1 MMDIERGI
9 RVAVDT
15 GDVTLGS
22 EKSIQSLKLGKGRL
36 AVVAANSPKEILE
49 DVEYYANLSE
59 IPFIVYEGTSV
70 DLGSVCG
77 KPFTVAT
84 LIINDPGDSTILE
97 KMGQIFVSIKF
108 SAHEIRFIALF
119 ESMTGAM
126 VKDCILDDDNA
137 KVTFV
142 VKNGD
147 MGLAIGKGGST
158 VTKVKKAVG
167 RGVEIIEYSEDP
179 AQFIKN
185 ILSPAELKSIKIVEK
200 NNDEKIAIVN
210 TDSSNKRIAIGKNGI
225 NIERAKLLAKRQHD
239 INNIILK

>member
-1 MMDIERGI
+1 
-9 RVAVDT
+9 
-15 GDVTLGS
+15 
-22 EKSIQSLKLGKGRL
+22 
-36 AVVAANSPKEILE
+36 
-49 DVEYYANLSE
+49 
-59 IPFIVYEGTSV
+59 
-70 DLGSVCG
+70 
-77 KPFTVAT
+77 
-84 LIINDPGDSTILE
+84 
-97 KMGQIFVSIKF
+97 
-108 SAHEIRFIALF
+108 
-119 ESMTGAM
+119 MTGAM

-167 RGVEIIEYSEDP
+167 RGVEIIEHNDDP

-200 NNDEKIAIVN
+200 NNDETIAIVN
-210 TDSSNKRIAIGKNGI
+210 TDSSNKRIAIGKNGT
-225 NIERAKLLAKRQHD
+225 NIERAKLLAKRQHE

>member
-1 MMDIERGI
+1 M
-9 RVAVDT
+9 A
-15 GDVTLGS
+15 
-22 EKSIQSLKLGKGRL
+22 
-36 AVVAANSPKEILE
+36 
-49 DVEYYANLSE
+49 
-59 IPFIVYEGTSV
+59 
-70 DLGSVCG
+70 
-77 KPFTVAT
+77 
-84 LIINDPGDSTILE
+84 
-97 KMGQIFVSIKF
+97 IKF
-108 SAHEIRFIALF
+108 NANEIRFIALF

-126 VKDCILDDDNA
+126 VKDCILDDDNS

-167 RGVEIIEYSEDP
+167 RGVEIIEHNEDP

-185 ILSPAELKSIKIVEK
+185 VLSPAELKSIKIVEK

-225 NIERAKLLAKRQHD
+225 NIERAKVLANRLHNID
-239 INNIILK
+239 NIILK

>member
-1 MMDIERGI
+1 MDIERGI

-97 KMGQIFVSIKF
+97 KMGQIFVAIKF
-108 SAHEIRFIALF
+108 NANEIRFIALF

-126 VKDCILDDDNA
+126 VKDCILDDDNS

-167 RGVEIIEYSEDP
+167 RGVEIIEYNEDP

-225 NIERAKLLAKRQHD
+225 NIERAKLLAKRQHE